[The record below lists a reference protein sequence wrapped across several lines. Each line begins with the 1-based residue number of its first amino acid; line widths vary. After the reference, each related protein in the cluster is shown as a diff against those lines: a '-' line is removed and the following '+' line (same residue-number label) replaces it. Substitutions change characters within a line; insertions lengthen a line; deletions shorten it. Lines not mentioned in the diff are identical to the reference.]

1 MPEELTDLELTIA
14 DAIKEATSEIRDIA
28 ERKREKLQFDPY
40 LSAMELFLNEYQQ
53 CKWKG
58 TATEPF
64 TTEAQKHV
72 TNLHTMAAIKKLI
85 ALVGMTGIGM
95 AVALI
100 GYKNDLPAVGIAGD
114 LIGLASVA
122 ATYISFRISREK
134 TEKINYTIKND
145 SDSMNR
151 VLRHIYNEEKCR

>member
-28 ERKREKLQFDPY
+28 ERKREKLQFDQS
-40 LSAMELFLNEYQQ
+40 LNKAEMFLREYRD
-53 CKWKG
+53 CAWTG
-58 TATEPF
+58 TATEAF
-64 TTEAQKHV
+64 KSDIKQHLIYLNTIDAV
-72 TNLHTMAAIKKLI
+72 KKLI

-134 TEKINYTIKND
+134 TEKINYAIKND
-145 SDSMNR
+145 ADSMNR

>member
-14 DAIKEATSEIRDIA
+14 DAIVEATSEIRDIA
-28 ERKREKLQFDPY
+28 ERKREKLQFDPS
-40 LSAMELFLNEYQQ
+40 LSAAESFLNEYQQ

-58 TATEPF
+58 TATESF
-64 TTEAQKHV
+64 KSDIKQHLIYLNTIGAV
-72 TNLHTMAAIKKLI
+72 KKLI

-100 GYKNDLPAVGIAGD
+100 GYKNDLPTVGIAGD

-134 TEKINYTIKND
+134 TEKVNYSIKND
-145 SDSMNR
+145 SDSMNK
-151 VLRHIYNEEKCR
+151 VLRHIYAEEKCH